1 MKFRFCGDLDCPNWV
16 LSEIATLS
24 QFTSVRVKVLAVQV
38 LSSALEGTF
47 NHEKVLKLASND
59 AEGLSNIKGITAAVR
74 FILTNA
80 ARYDLDE
87 TSLTQEIQQLGLPKE
102 NAEAITKLY
111 REHKD
116 GLREVLS
123 MKSYRMSRFVGADWR
138 VDQVIAS
145 SEADEAE
152 SFFHLNVKMDRSP
165 HETDTNKKKMA
176 KEVAFEMTVDQMDLF
191 IHEMQLAKDK
201 MARLE

>member
-47 NHEKVLKLASND
+47 NHEKVLKLAKND
-59 AEGLSNIKGITAAVR
+59 AEGLSNIKGITAAVH

-87 TSLTQEIQQLGLPKE
+87 MSLTQEIQQLGLPKE
-102 NAEAITKLY
+102 NAEAMTKLY
-111 REHKD
+111 RAHKD

-123 MKSYRMSRFVGADWR
+123 AKSYRMSRFVGSDWR
-138 VDQVIAS
+138 VDRIIAS
-145 SEADEAE
+145 SDADKAE
-152 SFFHLNVKMDRSP
+152 SIFHLNVKLDRSP
-165 HETDTNKKKMA
+165 HETVVPKDKKI
-176 KEVAFEMTVDQMDLF
+176 EDCAFEMTIDQMDLF
-191 IHEMQLAKDK
+191 IHELQIAKEK
-201 MARLE
+201 MVLD